1 VGKVPVNTVLRKNPN
16 MVSRVIADEVIL
28 LPIYRASEEIN
39 CIYTLNKPA
48 AKVWGMINGKRK
60 LAEIKNKVLADF
72 DTTPKEAD
80 KEMQK
85 LVKELK
91 EIKAIV

>member
-1 VGKVPVNTVLRKNPN
+1 MPTNTVLRKNPN

-28 LPIYRASEEIN
+28 LPIYKTSKEIN

-48 AKVWGMINGKRK
+48 AKVWEMVNGKRK
-60 LAEIKNKVLADF
+60 MSEIKKKVLLEF
-72 DTTPKEAD
+72 DTTPQEAD
-80 KEMQK
+80 KEIQK

-91 EIKAIV
+91 EIKAII